1 MTAPPPAP
9 AADGR
14 LTIPD
19 VNALSRREFVSRF
32 GPVYEDSPWIAG
44 AAWAARPFA
53 SRADLEA
60 KLAAVVAAAGPDA
73 QLLLIRSHPDLVG
86 RAALAGTLGAASTAE
101 QAAAGLD
108 RNALSPGEVEQFARH
123 NRAYWDRFEFP
134 FVICARENKKDAIL
148 AGFHQRLTHGLDE
161 EIATALRE
169 IDRIAHHRLA
179 DLVRDDATFSPIND
193 DHPCV
198 KGDAVEQLCL

>member
-1 MTAPPPAP
+1 MTAPSPAP

-14 LTIPD
+14 LTISD
-19 VNALSRREFVSRF
+19 VNALTQREFVSRF
-32 GPVYEDSPWIAG
+32 GTIYEDSPWIAE
-44 AAWAARPFA
+44 AAWAARPFT

-60 KLAAVVAAAGPDA
+60 RMAAVVAAAGPDA

-108 RNALSPGEVEQFARH
+108 RDALSPEEIEQFTQN

-148 AGFHQRLTHGLDE
+148 AGFRQRLTHDRE
-161 EIATALRE
+161 TEIATALRE
-169 IDRIAHHRLA
+169 IGRIAHYRLA
-179 DLVRDDATFSPIND
+179 DLVREDPVTPHA
-193 DHPCV
+193 
-198 KGDAVEQLCL
+198 QR

>member
-1 MTAPPPAP
+1 MTASPPAP

-14 LTIPD
+14 LTISD

-32 GPVYEDSPWIAG
+32 GPIYEDSPWVAE
-44 AAWAARPFA
+44 AAWPTRPFA
-53 SRADLEA
+53 SRADLAA
-60 KLAAVVAAAGPDA
+60 KLGAVVADAGPDA

-86 RAALAGTLGAASTAE
+86 RAALAGTLGRASTAE

-108 RNALSPGEVEQFARH
+108 RDALSPEEVDQFAQY
-123 NRAYWDRFEFP
+123 NKAYWDRFEFP

-148 AGFHQRLTHGLDE
+148 AGFRQRLAHDRDE

-169 IDRIAHHRLA
+169 IDRIAHYRLA
-179 DLVRDDATFSPIND
+179 DLIREDT
-193 DHPCV
+193 
-198 KGDAVEQLCL
+198 AVPAHQR